1 MKKICVLFS
10 IITIATA
17 SLQSETDSLLSSALK
32 FVRDCGDKSMLLC
45 AKERALHYVDNANG
59 DIQVGEGI
67 TLVETEPNTAQ
78 GGRQLSEMNL
88 PSNSEARESQ
98 IDSLLAERVARF
110 LGTHTLQFKVPKD
123 SIEEM
128 QRSLEEAR
136 GKGKKTKKL
145 LLPLL
150 LLFKLKAAAL
160 LPLVL
165 GFLALIAFKALV
177 IGKLALLLSGIIG
190 LKKLFESKNVSQ
202 NYEVVAHPHTSFDE
216 HGHYARSFD
225 DSQNLAYSAYKQ

>member
-17 SLQSETDSLLSSALK
+17 SMNTETDNLLSTALR

-45 AKERALHYVDNANG
+45 AKERALNYVDNING
-59 DIQVGEGI
+59 DVKIGEGI
-67 TLVETEPNTAQ
+67 QLIQTEPIPE
-78 GGRQLSEMNL
+78 GGRSLNDVELSENV
-88 PSNSEARESQ
+88 EAREGQ
-98 IDSLLAERVARF
+98 VDSLLADRIARF

-123 SIEEM
+123 SIEDM

-165 GFLALIAFKALV
+165 GFLALIAFKALI

-190 LKKLFESKNVSQ
+190 LKKLFESKHSSQ

-216 HGHYARSFD
+216 HGHYGRSMND
-225 DSQNLAYSAYKQ
+225 AHNMAYAAHQQ